1 MDRAHE
7 PLGSVLTRPRRSG
20 PHPNAANAADLE
32 LEAGARAHFEDPV
45 YYSDTYGWRDEDVI
59 YYRALG
65 QQRGRVL
72 EHGIGNGRVAI
83 PMARAGVEVTGI
95 DHTEE
100 MLAHLREL
108 LKAEPPE
115 VRRRIALH
123 QGDIRTARLKK
134 RFPLVICPFNA
145 ALHLYTRVDVEQWL
159 AHVREHLEPGGELV
173 FDISMPVS
181 EDLARDPNV
190 PYRIPPFEHP
200 TAGRVAYREHF
211 DYDRV
216 RQVLFV
222 SMFFEPAPK
231 AKAKAKAKAKSA
243 SAAPKVSASRRPEES
258 AGSKQITETFM
269 TPLAH
274 RQFYPQEM
282 EALLHYND
290 YEVNALYGDFEKG
303 PLVQA
308 SDVMVWHVTPRR
320 AGRTRRSARR

>member
-1 MDRAHE
+1 M
-7 PLGSVLTRPRRSG
+7 
-20 PHPNAANAADLE
+20 
-32 LEAGARAHFEDPV
+32 
-45 YYSDTYGWRDEDVI
+45 

-65 QQRGRVL
+65 EERGRVL

-95 DHTEE
+95 DHTQE
-100 MLAHLREL
+100 MLDHLREL
-108 LKAEPPE
+108 LKSEPPA
-115 VRRRIALH
+115 VRRRVTLH
-123 QGDIRTARLKK
+123 RGDIRTARLGK

-159 AHVREHLEPGGELV
+159 AHVREHLEPRGELV
-173 FDISMPVS
+173 FDISMPVPG
-181 EDLARDPNV
+181 DLARDPNV

-216 RQVLFV
+216 RQILFV

-231 AKAKAKAKAKSA
+231 KRSA
-243 SAAPKVSASRRPEES
+243 GKTAAPKVPP
-258 AGSKQITETFM
+258 AGGAKQITETFM

-282 EALLHYND
+282 EALLHYNG
-290 YEVNALYGDFEKG
+290 YEVKELYGDFERG

-308 SDVMVWHVTPRR
+308 SDVMVWHVAPRR
-320 AGRTRRSARR
+320 GGATRRSARR

>member
-7 PLGSVLTRPRRSG
+7 PLGSLLTRPRRSL
-20 PHPNAANAADLE
+20 HIQKAAADLE

-65 QQRGRVL
+65 EERGRVL

-83 PMARAGVEVTGI
+83 PTARAGVEVTGI
-95 DHTEE
+95 DHTRE
-100 MLAHLREL
+100 MLDHLREL
-108 LKAEPPE
+108 LKSEPPE
-115 VRRRIALH
+115 VRKRVTLH
-123 QGDIRTARLKK
+123 QGDIRTARLGK

-159 AHVREHLEPGGELV
+159 AHVRAHLEPQGELV
-173 FDISMPVS
+173 FDISMPVPG
-181 EDLARDPNV
+181 DLARDPNV

-216 RQVLFV
+216 RQILFV
-222 SMFFEPAPK
+222 SMFFEPA
-231 AKAKAKAKAKSA
+231 AKKRSSAKTTSSRRA
-243 SAAPKVSASRRPEES
+243 AAPSTSQ
-258 AGSKQITETFM
+258 QITETFM

-274 RQFYPQEM
+274 RQFHPQEM
-282 EALLHYND
+282 EALLHYNG
-290 YEVNALYGDFEKG
+290 YEVKALYGDFAKG

-308 SDVMVWHVTPRR
+308 SDVMVWHVAPRR
-320 AGRTRRSARR
+320 GGATRRSARR

>member
-7 PLGSVLTRPRRSG
+7 PFGSLLTRPARATTKDKASIAPASSDR
-20 PHPNAANAADLE
+20 E

-45 YYSDTYGWRDEDVI
+45 YYSDTYDWRDEDVV

-65 QQRGRVL
+65 EQRGRVL

-83 PMARAGVEVTGI
+83 PTARAGVEVTGI

-100 MLAHLREL
+100 MLTHLREL

-115 VRRRIALH
+115 VRKRLDLH
-123 QGDIRTARLKK
+123 QGDIRTARLGK

-159 AHVREHLEPGGELV
+159 ARVREHLEPRGELV
-173 FDISMPVS
+173 FDISMPVPA
-181 EDLARDPNV
+181 DLARDPNV

-231 AKAKAKAKAKSA
+231 KTSPTKAKAA
-243 SAAPKVSASRRPEES
+243 SKKRAAAPSAPQ
-258 AGSKQITETFM
+258 AKQITETFM

-282 EALLHYND
+282 EALLHYNG
-290 YEVNALYGDFEKG
+290 YEVKELYGDFEKG
-303 PLVQA
+303 PLVQD
-308 SDVMVWHVTPRR
+308 SDVMVWHVSPRR
-320 AGRTRRSARR
+320 GGGSRRSAQR